1 MQTNPF
7 KPTAGKTPP
16 TIIGREDVLEEFS
29 EGLTNGPGAPGRL
42 MRIAGVCGTG
52 KTVLLDECSRLAQ
65 SRGWTVIK
73 EVATEGL
80 CQRILEQLQPKLQA
94 KHARFE
100 PTVAGISIGNID
112 IERIGPSL
120 RDAMRQTISKNGNG
134 LLITLDEVQ
143 DAELDEVRT
152 LSIAIQQVIGE
163 DLDIAF
169 VFAGLPSMI
178 ESIINGKTL
187 TFLRRALPFDL
198 KAVAVTEVSYSLEE
212 PLKRLAWSCSQVLP
226 ANLPRQ
232 RKAILS

>member
-42 MRIAGVCGTG
+42 MRIAGVRGTG

-80 CQRILEQLQPKLQA
+80 CQRILEQLQPKFQA

-100 PTVAGISIGNID
+100 PTVAGISIGSID

-120 RDAMRQTISKNGNG
+120 RDAMRQTISRM
-134 LLITLDEVQ
+134 EM
-143 DAELDEVRT
+143 ACSS
-152 LSIAIQQVIGE
+152 LSTRFKTQS
-163 DLDIAF
+163 
-169 VFAGLPSMI
+169 SMRS
-178 ESIINGKTL
+178 ERSPLRFSRLSAKTL
-187 TFLRRALPFDL
+187 ISPLFLLGCLR
-198 KAVAVTEVSYSLEE
+198 
-212 PLKRLAWSCSQVLP
+212 
-226 ANLPRQ
+226 
-232 RKAILS
+232 

>member
-42 MRIAGVCGTG
+42 MRIAGVRGTG

-80 CQRILEQLQPKLQA
+80 CQRILEQLQPKFQA

-100 PTVAGISIGNID
+100 PTVAGISIGSID

-134 LLITLDEVQ
+134 CSS
-143 DAELDEVRT
+143 
-152 LSIAIQQVIGE
+152 LSTRFKTQS
-163 DLDIAF
+163 
-169 VFAGLPSMI
+169 SMRS
-178 ESIINGKTL
+178 ERSPLRFSRLSAKTL
-187 TFLRRALPFDL
+187 ISPLFLLGCLR
-198 KAVAVTEVSYSLEE
+198 
-212 PLKRLAWSCSQVLP
+212 
-226 ANLPRQ
+226 
-232 RKAILS
+232 

>member
-16 TIIGREDVLEEFS
+16 TIIGREDVLEEFN
-29 EGLTNGPGAPGRL
+29 EGLINGPGAPGRL
-42 MRIAGVCGTG
+42 MRIAGVRGTG
-52 KTVLLDECSRLAQ
+52 KTVLLDECARLAQ

-80 CQRILEQLQPKLQA
+80 CQRILEQLQPKFQA

-100 PTVAGISIGNID
+100 PTVAGISIGSID

-152 LSIAIQQVIGE
+152 LSIAIQTSSTSMVADALNKTPQQVSSVRSR
-163 DLDIAF
+163 L
-169 VFAGLPSMI
+169 LR
-178 ESIINGKTL
+178 ESIIEAPSYGKVSFAIPYMRDYL
-187 TFLRRALPFDL
+187 YEH
-198 KAVAVTEVSYSLEE
+198 KAELEAE
-212 PLKRLAWSCSQVLP
+212 L
-226 ANLPRQ
+226 
-232 RKAILS
+232 

>member
-42 MRIAGVCGTG
+42 MRIAGVRGTG

-80 CQRILEQLQPKLQA
+80 CQRILEQLQPKFQA

-100 PTVAGISIGNID
+100 PTVAGISIGSID

-120 RDAMRQTISKNGNG
+120 RDAMRQTISKNGN
-134 LLITLDEVQ
+134 
-143 DAELDEVRT
+143 ACSS
-152 LSIAIQQVIGE
+152 LSTRFKTQS
-163 DLDIAF
+163 
-169 VFAGLPSMI
+169 SMRS
-178 ESIINGKTL
+178 ERSPLRFSRLSAKTL
-187 TFLRRALPFDL
+187 ISPLFLLGCLR
-198 KAVAVTEVSYSLEE
+198 
-212 PLKRLAWSCSQVLP
+212 
-226 ANLPRQ
+226 
-232 RKAILS
+232 

>member
-16 TIIGREDVLEEFS
+16 TIIGREDVLEEFN

-42 MRIAGVCGTG
+42 MRIAGVRGTG

-80 CQRILEQLQPKLQA
+80 CQRILEQLQPKFQA

-100 PTVAGISIGNID
+100 PTVAGISIGSID

-120 RDAMRQTISKNGNG
+120 RDAMRQTITKNGNG
-134 LLITLDEVQ
+134 LLS
-143 DAELDEVRT
+143 
-152 LSIAIQQVIGE
+152 LSTRFKTQS
-163 DLDIAF
+163 
-169 VFAGLPSMI
+169 SMRS
-178 ESIINGKTL
+178 ERSPLRFSRLSAKTL
-187 TFLRRALPFDL
+187 ISPLFLLGFLR
-198 KAVAVTEVSYSLEE
+198 
-212 PLKRLAWSCSQVLP
+212 
-226 ANLPRQ
+226 
-232 RKAILS
+232 

>member
-16 TIIGREDVLEEFS
+16 TIIGREDVLEEFN

-42 MRIAGVCGTG
+42 MRIAGVRGTG

-80 CQRILEQLQPKLQA
+80 CQRILEQLQPKFQA

-100 PTVAGISIGNID
+100 PTVAGISIGSID

-120 RDAMRQTISKNGNG
+120 RDAMRQTITKKGMACSS
-134 LLITLDEVQ
+134 
-143 DAELDEVRT
+143 
-152 LSIAIQQVIGE
+152 LSTRFKTQS
-163 DLDIAF
+163 
-169 VFAGLPSMI
+169 SMRS
-178 ESIINGKTL
+178 ERSPLRFSRLSAKTL
-187 TFLRRALPFDL
+187 ISPLFLLGFLR
-198 KAVAVTEVSYSLEE
+198 
-212 PLKRLAWSCSQVLP
+212 
-226 ANLPRQ
+226 
-232 RKAILS
+232 